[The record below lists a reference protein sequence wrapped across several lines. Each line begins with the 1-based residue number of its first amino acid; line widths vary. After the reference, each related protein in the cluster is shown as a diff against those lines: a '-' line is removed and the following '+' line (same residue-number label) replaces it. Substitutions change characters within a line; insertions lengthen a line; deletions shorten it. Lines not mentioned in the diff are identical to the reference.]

1 MLTPDVMTVLWL
13 VFLLQSKHFICDGPL
28 QTKAMVDAKS
38 TYGKPIGMSHAAI
51 HGLGTLV
58 ILPWF
63 GIGVLASAGLAIADA
78 FVHYHIDFSKENL
91 VRRSGW
97 TVKDAQFWWALVGDQ
112 YLHGVTYL
120 AVAGTAVSLLN

>member
-1 MLTPDVMTVLWL
+1 MLTPDVITALSL
-13 VFLLQSKHFICDGPL
+13 VVLLQSKHVICDGPL
-28 QTKAMVDAKS
+28 QTKAMVDGKAA
-38 TYGKPIGMSHAAI
+38 YGNPVGLSHAAI
-51 HGLGTLV
+51 HGLGTLA

-63 GIGVLASAGLAIADA
+63 GIGILASAGLAIADA
-78 FVHYHIDFSKENL
+78 AIHYHIDFSKENL

-120 AVAGTAVSLLN
+120 GIAAAAISLLS